1 MSTKIINNNRINNQN
16 KIIILIN
23 SMKKITIYFIHSKE
37 LSTRQPFCEKLI
49 QTLKTSFDVNV
60 QYIDENDATEIDIA
74 KIQSF
79 VKLDKPG
86 TNDIFDVLIKN
97 LHVRQLSNA
106 LKHFEAYK
114 KIFDSDDD
122 YSLILEDDVLFSND
136 VNSELMKAIKA
147 IKKIKENW
155 HIVFT
160 GMPHPADFKI
170 DAPITKTTDV
180 FKIIPVCDSYFVNKK
195 TVKELIDAFS
205 PIRYITNIQLSYIM
219 THKKIETFMYS
230 PNVFIDGSKYGVF
243 LSSLEANNKL
253 FFNNDYNKLVG
264 LIRKEEY
271 SDNDTKDI
279 ESLMNSIQF
288 KEHPDIQ
295 YQFGFYEMRRKNY
308 KEAKVIFDSIY
319 EIYTKNSSLVNN
331 ESEFLFNYCNLFAH
345 LQ

>member
-1 MSTKIINNNRINNQN
+1 
-16 KIIILIN
+16 
-23 SMKKITIYFIHSKE
+23 MKKISIYFIHSKE
-37 LSTRQPFCEKLI
+37 LSTRKPFCEKLT
-49 QTLKTSFDVNV
+49 QTLKGSFDVNV
-60 QYIDENDATEIDIA
+60 HYIDENDPSEIDMA
-74 KIQSF
+74 KIQSY
-79 VKLDKPG
+79 VKLDKPD
-86 TNDIFDVLIKN
+86 TKDIFDVLIKN
-97 LHVRQLSNA
+97 LHIRQLSNS

-122 YSLILEDDVLFSND
+122 YSLILEDDVLFSNN
-136 VNSELMKAIKA
+136 VNDELLKAIKA
-147 IKKIKENW
+147 IKKLKDKW

-170 DAPITKTTDV
+170 ETPITKTSDV

-219 THKKIETFMYS
+219 AHKSIQTFMYS

-264 LIRKEEY
+264 LVKKESF
-271 SDNDTKDI
+271 SDQDVIDI
-279 ESLMNSIQF
+279 ESLKNSIQF

-295 YQFGFYEMRRKNY
+295 YQFGLYEMRRKNF
-308 KEAKVIFDSIY
+308 KEAKVIFDFIHD
-319 EIYTKNSSLVNN
+319 IYTKNSSLINN
-331 ESEFLFNYCNLFAH
+331 ESEFLFNYCNIYSH